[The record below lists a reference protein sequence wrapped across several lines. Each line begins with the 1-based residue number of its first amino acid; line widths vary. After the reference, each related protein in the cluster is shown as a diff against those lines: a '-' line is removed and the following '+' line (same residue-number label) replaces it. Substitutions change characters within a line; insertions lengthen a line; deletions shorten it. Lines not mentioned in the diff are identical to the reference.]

1 MDFRLR
7 PSRSVESEVRRIAD
21 GQLRHAIEALRGV
34 GDREKDDSLHK
45 ARRHVKKIRALIRL
59 LSPALPAYRP
69 VNKRLRRVGRML
81 APVADGVAV
90 VDTLTRLAER
100 YPRELPRAT
109 LTAMRKGLVRR
120 RARVDRQAAA
130 DHVLETAASL
140 LRAERVHTR
149 TWRLKR
155 HGFRAVAAGLERSA
169 RAARRAMA
177 GAIAHPTSDSYHA
190 WRRRTKDHWFQ
201 VRVIEGRCGDELIA
215 WQRGL
220 EALDGCLGEYH
231 NCVLLE
237 QVLMTDAM
245 VAREQIAL
253 SIRLLRRYQHDLRR
267 EAKNLAAQ
275 VYTERPR
282 QFVNRVRRLWRSA
295 KDAAPHA
302 DSKPVWLRAA

>member
-1 MDFRLR
+1 MPR
-7 PSRSVESEVRRIAD
+7 D
-21 GQLRHAIEALRGV
+21 GRWPG
-34 GDREKDDSLHK
+34 
-45 ARRHVKKIRALIRL
+45 
-59 LSPALPAYRP
+59 PLP
-69 VNKRLRRVGRML
+69 
-81 APVADGVAV
+81 
-90 VDTLTRLAER
+90 TR
-100 YPRELPRAT
+100 RAT
-109 LTAMRKGLVRR
+109 AI
-120 RARVDRQAAA
+120 
-130 DHVLETAASL
+130 
-140 LRAERVHTR
+140 TR
-149 TWRLKR
+149 
-155 HGFRAVAAGLERSA
+155 GGGV
-169 RAARRAMA
+169 
-177 GAIAHPTSDSYHA
+177 P
-190 WRRRTKDHWFQ
+190 KDHWFQ

-245 VAREQIAL
+245 VARDQIAR